1 MRRLPH
7 HTGLVST
14 AANFAADIARR
25 MGRRQKK
32 GALAS
37 RLRPRK
43 AIAYRGV
50 AGRPEGQ

>member
-1 MRRLPH
+1 
-7 HTGLVST
+7 VST

-37 RLRPRK
+37 QFRSRK
-43 AIAYRGV
+43 LTEYRGV
-50 AGRPEGQ
+50 PGRPQAR

>member
-1 MRRLPH
+1 M
-7 HTGLVST
+7 ST

-32 GALAS
+32 GALVGQF
-37 RLRPRK
+37 RPRK
-43 AIAYRGV
+43 AIAYRGA

>member
-7 HTGLVST
+7 HPGLVST

-32 GALAS
+32 GAFAS
-37 RLRPRK
+37 RIRPRK
-43 AIAYRGV
+43 AIEYRGV
-50 AGRPEGQ
+50 AGRLQSQ